1 VGVRPQ
7 FLSGEDEAR
16 LTYLAV
22 ATSKTFKQ
30 LARLAGA
37 PPQREGPFVPR
48 TLTANDVSQ
57 WIPRLA
63 RRRADQRAKL
73 TGISEPRASQILAGA
88 VVAKSTMEAL
98 NVGLCPW
105 ALREGIMLHYLQ
117 SSLNQTWSLPLQPV
131 SPEVPRPAPAK
142 VHQLHTAQRD
152 PSA

>member
-1 VGVRPQ
+1 MGVRPQ